1 MSRCS
6 FNNGALLYV
15 EVSGQLARLG
25 PRGLDFLRFRP
36 SLDCD
41 LLQAQLIQNL
51 WNLLELNKIFTEH
64 SAKAHFIPQKL
75 TART

>member
-1 MSRCS
+1 M
-6 FNNGALLYV
+6 YV

-41 LLQAQLIQNL
+41 LLHKQLIQNL
-51 WNLLELNKIFTEH
+51 WSLLELNKVCKEH
-64 SAKAHFIPQKL
+64 SAKAYFIPKKL
-75 TART
+75 MVRT

>member
-36 SLDCD
+36 SLDYD

-51 WNLLELNKIFTEH
+51 WNFLELNRICMKH
-64 SAKAHFIPQKL
+64 SAKAYFIPKKL
-75 TART
+75 MVRT

>member
-41 LLQAQLIQNL
+41 FLQAQVIQNL
-51 WNLLELNKIFTEH
+51 WNLLELNKICMEH
-64 SAKAHFIPQKL
+64 GAKAQFISEKL
-75 TART
+75 TVRT